1 VTLQIHSV
9 AVLWLSGTRELPRT
23 LPKTRCIN
31 NTLARPSLSSGEQ
44 GEPRSAHPL
53 VVCRE
58 MLKLSRRAASPVEA
72 PWCFDARLTREELP
86 MEPESGSEGSS
97 TVEPVQVTRICTT
110 TALLGAMLMHSI
122 KRLASEADK
131 AGRRPVIMLHY
142 DLAASFWHREEL
154 PMPLLVACQAT
165 KSRPRASVAQHGQW
179 GRRPRT
185 APRWRSTW
193 PRWPASG
200 RTRQST
206 IGFFGSGRGFRGLLG
221 LPSTETPAQRDD
233 TQDVNDFLTGEKG
246 VSWVAS
252 VSASR
257 SLLLVS

>member
-1 VTLQIHSV
+1 MTLRIHSV

-53 VVCRE
+53 VVYRE

-165 KSRPRASVAQHGQW
+165 KSRPRASVAQHRQW

-206 IGFFGSGRGFRGLLG
+206 IGFFGSGRGGARFWA
-221 LPSTETPAQRDD
+221 SEQRL
-233 TQDVNDFLTGEKG
+233 QR
-246 VSWVAS
+246 
-252 VSASR
+252 SATIR
-257 SLLLVS
+257 RT

>member
-1 VTLQIHSV
+1 
-9 AVLWLSGTRELPRT
+9 
-23 LPKTRCIN
+23 
-31 NTLARPSLSSGEQ
+31 
-44 GEPRSAHPL
+44 
-53 VVCRE
+53 
-58 MLKLSRRAASPVEA
+58 
-72 PWCFDARLTREELP
+72 

-142 DLAASFWHREEL
+142 ALAASFWHREEL

-221 LPSTETPAQRDD
+221 LPSRDSSAGRERLFD
-233 TQDVNDFLTGEKG
+233 KGERGVLGGFRLCLALAFISFVN
-246 VSWVAS
+246 VVAAPRYPDGHS
-252 VSASR
+252 VAGYR
-257 SLLLVS
+257 GANT

>member
-1 VTLQIHSV
+1 
-9 AVLWLSGTRELPRT
+9 
-23 LPKTRCIN
+23 
-31 NTLARPSLSSGEQ
+31 
-44 GEPRSAHPL
+44 
-53 VVCRE
+53 
-58 MLKLSRRAASPVEA
+58 
-72 PWCFDARLTREELP
+72 

-206 IGFFGSGRGFRGLLG
+206 IGFFGRKRAERGFG
-221 LPSTETPAQRDD
+221 LPSRDSSAARRYAGRERLFDRRERGVLGGFRLCLALAFISFVNVVAAPRYPGGHSVAGYRGAIKNSVRSGETRNAAQPQLQRGSCKFG
-233 TQDVNDFLTGEKG
+233 QVLQ
-246 VSWVAS
+246 
-252 VSASR
+252 
-257 SLLLVS
+257 

>member
-1 VTLQIHSV
+1 
-9 AVLWLSGTRELPRT
+9 
-23 LPKTRCIN
+23 
-31 NTLARPSLSSGEQ
+31 
-44 GEPRSAHPL
+44 
-53 VVCRE
+53 
-58 MLKLSRRAASPVEA
+58 
-72 PWCFDARLTREELP
+72 

-233 TQDVNDFLTGEKG
+233 TQDVNDFLTREKG